1 MLCRFLLSIASPCF
15 PDQKYFKRLV
25 LVSFVSEA
33 VASVVDRS
41 STLCLVRVRC
51 GFLEHFA
58 MKICILTNNFEKTEP
73 TICFTITSIYVP
85 RVSIS
90 ISQFLGAS
98 YDAQSF
104 KTLLKNDNENGKCE
118 GQN

>member
-25 LVSFVSEA
+25 LVSFPSEA

-41 STLCLVRVRC
+41 SMLRLVRVRC

-58 MKICILTNNFEKTEP
+58 MIISIFMNNFEKTEP
-73 TICFTITSIYVP
+73 TICFIITSTYIP

-90 ISQFLGAS
+90 ISQFLWTEVIGKLYYA
-98 YDAQSF
+98 
-104 KTLLKNDNENGKCE
+104 KLKNFVKK
-118 GQN
+118 

>member
-41 STLCLVRVRC
+41 SMLRLVRVRC
-51 GFLEHFA
+51 GFLEHLA
-58 MKICILTNNFEKTEP
+58 MRICIFTNNFEKTEP
-73 TICFTITSIYVP
+73 TICFTITSTYIP

-90 ISQFLGAS
+90 ISQFLCTSVTGKF
-98 YDAQSF
+98 YDA
-104 KTLLKNDNENGKCE
+104 KLKNSVKK
-118 GQN
+118 